1 MAEATS
7 GEKRAARVTKIVNKQ
22 GWHAR
27 PSALVVKTANKF
39 KSRLQITINGETANG
54 KSIMEVIML
63 ASPLGTEVLI
73 EAFGDDSEEA
83 VAAIMSLVES
93 GFGEEL
99 A

>member
-1 MAEATS
+1 MVDETA
-7 GEKRAARVTKIVNKQ
+7 GEKRASRQTKIVNKQ

-39 KSRLQITINGETANG
+39 KSQVSITINGETANG

-63 ASPLGTEVLI
+63 ASPLGTGVLI
-73 EAFGDDSEEA
+73 ETCGEDADDA
-83 VAAIMSLVES
+83 AAAIASLVEA